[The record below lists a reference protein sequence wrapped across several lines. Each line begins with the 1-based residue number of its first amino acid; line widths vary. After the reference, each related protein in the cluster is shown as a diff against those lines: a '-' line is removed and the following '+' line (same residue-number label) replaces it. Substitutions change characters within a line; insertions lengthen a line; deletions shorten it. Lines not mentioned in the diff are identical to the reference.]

1 MKIHFSAFAD
11 EAAPDL
17 GGQINALKQNGVGL
31 IDVRAIDGVNI
42 AAMPLEKCREYA
54 QRFAGEGIGVNCIAS
69 PVGKVPLSAPF
80 SQTEESFCRLLEKAH
95 IFETDKMRIFSFYES
110 RGQKE
115 EVVARLGRLAELAA
129 AENVVLYHENEAG
142 IFGERADDVA
152 ALLREVPALRNLFDW
167 ANYILVG
174 ENIGH
179 AIALLLEKSEFFHM
193 KDATVQGS
201 IVPAGEGHGK
211 IKESLLG
218 LHGRAEIFVTAEP
231 HLMEFE
237 GYRSIDART
246 IHSERRFDSGR
257 DAFDAGI
264 GACKKVLSAL
274 G

>member
-17 GGQINALKQNGVGL
+17 GGQINALKQNGVDL

-54 QRFAGEGIGVNCIAS
+54 QRFA
-69 PVGKVPLSAPF
+69 GKVPLSAPF

-174 ENIGH
+174 EDIGH
-179 AIALLLEKSEFFHM
+179 ALALLLEKSEFFHM

-246 IHSERRFDSGR
+246 IHSEHRFDSGR

-264 GACKKVLSAL
+264 GACNKVLSAL